1 MIKQIHIQKIK
12 KTLKNQG
19 LQRLECGVIIVLV
32 NEITTVLR
40 SIIGEIEVILN
51 IFDTKMLFHLL
62 QIIKER
68 R

>member
-1 MIKQIHIQKIK
+1 MFFEKIK

-19 LQRLECGVIIVLV
+19 LKRVGYGGIIVLV
-32 NEITTVLR
+32 NGITTILR

-51 IFDTKMLFHLL
+51 IFDTKMLFHLP
-62 QIIKER
+62 QIRKER

>member
-1 MIKQIHIQKIK
+1 MYFEKSK

-62 QIIKER
+62 QMKRER